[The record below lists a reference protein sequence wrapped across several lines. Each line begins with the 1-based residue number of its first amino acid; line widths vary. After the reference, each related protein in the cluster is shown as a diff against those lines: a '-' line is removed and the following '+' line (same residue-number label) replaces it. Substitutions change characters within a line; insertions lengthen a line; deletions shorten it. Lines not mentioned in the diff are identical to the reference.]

1 VSAKTGI
8 LVVDDRAE
16 NLQALEAV
24 LEPLGCRVVT
34 AASGKQALK
43 LLLEEQFAVI
53 LLDVQMPEMDG
64 FETASYIRDRHR
76 TRSIPIIFLSAAST
90 SAEHVFRGYEAGA
103 VDYIVKP
110 IEPVAIRSK
119 VRVFLELH
127 ERGEEILR
135 QSEILRLRDLERA
148 QRETERRRH
157 RRTVLLDSLSVAL
170 ERHMDIDGRIT
181 ELVRACVP
189 TLAEFALAELAPAE
203 RRRASVAFACASDAD
218 QKSLVPFVP
227 LHDGS
232 RGDEERRGR
241 LETSVTRESWL
252 ESVPETFG
260 ERVWKRIEPS
270 SMIVFPLRLQG
281 RRLGRLV
288 LVRSRG
294 ATYTDEE
301 FELVAEL
308 AKRASM
314 ALETSRLYELE
325 RERSRILQLSLLGE
339 SQLAHPVVNSASRYI
354 PGSADLEVGGD
365 WCDLI
370 ERDDGRIFAVVGDV
384 VGRGIR
390 AATAMGKLR
399 SAIGALAL
407 VTDDTAELLAR
418 LDRFAAGIPEADLA
432 TVICALIDPASGEV
446 LYSSAGHLPALVVR
460 PGGETELLENG
471 RGFPLGV
478 DVTALREQG
487 RTTLDT
493 GSTLLL
499 FTDGVV
505 EARDQPIDVGI
516 ERLRRTAGERWASE
530 PERACDEI
538 VEELVDGPGDD
549 AALVCLRMVPEP
561 DDFTVWRFPALANR
575 VPSARHGL
583 VDWLVGKNVAP
594 DIRSDLMLAFTE
606 ACTNAVSHAYR
617 DGDGTVVTQ
626 LRLDDGN
633 LTIRVSDTGRWSDRR
648 EIGSTGGWGLEIIRA
663 LVDSAHV
670 HGTPHGTTVIM
681 QKRLAPAR
689 ARQGL
694 TLDAA
699 SAVGHLR

>member
-1 VSAKTGI
+1 
-8 LVVDDRAE
+8 
-16 NLQALEAV
+16 
-24 LEPLGCRVVT
+24 
-34 AASGKQALK
+34 
-43 LLLEEQFAVI
+43 
-53 LLDVQMPEMDG
+53 
-64 FETASYIRDRHR
+64 
-76 TRSIPIIFLSAAST
+76 
-90 SAEHVFRGYEAGA
+90 
-103 VDYIVKP
+103 
-110 IEPVAIRSK
+110 
-119 VRVFLELH
+119 
-127 ERGEEILR
+127 
-135 QSEILRLRDLERA
+135 
-148 QRETERRRH
+148 
-157 RRTVLLDSLSVAL
+157 
-170 ERHMDIDGRIT
+170 
-181 ELVRACVP
+181 
-189 TLAEFALAELAPAE
+189 
-203 RRRASVAFACASDAD
+203 
-218 QKSLVPFVP
+218 
-227 LHDGS
+227 
-232 RGDEERRGR
+232 
-241 LETSVTRESWL
+241 
-252 ESVPETFG
+252 
-260 ERVWKRIEPS
+260 
-270 SMIVFPLRLQG
+270 MIVFPLQLHG

-288 LVRSRG
+288 LVRSHG
-294 ATYTDEE
+294 AAYSDEE

-308 AKRASM
+308 AKRASL

-339 SQLAHPVVNSASRYI
+339 SQLAHPVVTSASRYI

-432 TVICALIDPASGEV
+432 TVICALIDPDSGEV

-460 PGGETELLENG
+460 PGGETELLDGG

-478 DVTALREQG
+478 DVAAPRRQGTTALE
-487 RTTLDT
+487 T
-493 GSTLLL
+493 GSTLML

-516 ERLRRTAGERWASE
+516 ERLRHAAGERWASE

-538 VEELVDGPGDD
+538 VGELVDGPGDD
-549 AALVCLRMVPEP
+549 AALVCLRLVPKP
-561 DDFTVWRFPALANR
+561 DDFTVWRFPALPNR
-575 VPSARHGL
+575 VPSARHAL
-583 VDWLVGKNVAP
+583 VDWLVAKGVSP
-594 DIRSDLMLAFTE
+594 DVRADLMLAFTE

-617 DGDGTVVTQ
+617 DGDGTVVAE

-648 EIGSTGGWGLEIIRA
+648 EIGVSGGWGLEIIRA
-663 LVDSAHV
+663 LVDGAHV

-681 QKRLAPAR
+681 QKRLSQALGSKRLSRERP
-689 ARQGL
+689 

-699 SAVGHLR
+699 SAAGPLP

>member
-1 VSAKTGI
+1 
-8 LVVDDRAE
+8 
-16 NLQALEAV
+16 
-24 LEPLGCRVVT
+24 
-34 AASGKQALK
+34 
-43 LLLEEQFAVI
+43 
-53 LLDVQMPEMDG
+53 VQMPEMDG

-76 TRSIPIIFLSAAST
+76 TRAIPIIFLSAVST
-90 SAEHVFRGYEAGA
+90 SADHVFRGYEAGA

-110 IEPVAIRSK
+110 LDPVAIRSK

-135 QSEILRLRDLERA
+135 QAEILRQRDLERV

-157 RRTVLLDSLSVAL
+157 RRTVLLDSLSVSL
-170 ERHMDIDGRIT
+170 ERHMDVDGRIT
-181 ELVRACVP
+181 ELVRGCVP
-189 TLAEFALAELAPAE
+189 TLADFALAELPSDE

-218 QKSLVPFVP
+218 RRSLMPFLP

-232 RGDEERRGR
+232 RGADERRGR
-241 LETSVTRESWL
+241 LETAITQESWL
-252 ESVPETFG
+252 ECVPETFG
-260 ERVWKRIEPS
+260 ERVWKRIAPT
-270 SMIVFPLRLQG
+270 SMIVFPLRLHG

-294 ATYTDEE
+294 AAYNDEE

-339 SQLAHPVVNSASRYI
+339 SQLAHPVVTSASRYV

-407 VTDDTAELLAR
+407 VTDDTAELLTR

-432 TVICALIDPASGEV
+432 TVICALIDPGSGEV

-460 PGGETELLENG
+460 PRGETELLDGG

-478 DVTALREQG
+478 DAAAPRQQG
-487 RTTLDT
+487 AARLET
-493 GSTLLL
+493 GSTLML

-516 ERLRRTAGERWASE
+516 ERLRHAAGRRWASE

-538 VEELVDGPGDD
+538 VGELVDRPGDD
-549 AALVCLRMVPEP
+549 AALVCLRLVPKP
-561 DDFTVWRFPALANR
+561 DAFTVWRFPALPNR
-575 VPSARHGL
+575 VPSARHAL
-583 VDWLVGKNVAP
+583 VDWLVAKNVSP
-594 DIRSDLMLAFTE
+594 DVRADLTLAFTE

-617 DGDGTVVTQ
+617 DGDGTVVAQ
-626 LRLDDGN
+626 LRVDDGN

-648 EIGSTGGWGLEIIRA
+648 DTGVSGGWGLEIIHA

-681 QKRLAPAR
+681 QKRLSPALNPEP
-689 ARQGL
+689 L

-699 SAVGHLR
+699 SAVGP